1 MTKGQENEP
10 PDKDRQQKQSM
21 SFPLEAFLK
30 KLKKEQRE
38 KARGADKE

>member
-1 MTKGQENEP
+1 MGKEQNPE
-10 PDKDRQQKQSM
+10 QSDSANSRAKPM